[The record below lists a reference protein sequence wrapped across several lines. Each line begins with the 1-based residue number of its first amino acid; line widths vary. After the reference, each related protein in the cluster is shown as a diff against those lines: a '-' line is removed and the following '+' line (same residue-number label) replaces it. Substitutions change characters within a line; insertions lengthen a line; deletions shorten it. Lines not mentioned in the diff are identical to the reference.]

1 MKTFSY
7 SRVWILVINRR
18 KINPT
23 STLFYKGKVVDNI
36 KSRETFLNIPLLFME
51 EGIHYSTTT
60 LCISKTV
67 EHYGCDYTVKK
78 RRTGNW
84 SMVQTQR
91 TTQWLA
97 PIPSPRREGTLWQFL
112 KFLYIF
118 LIELFI
124 IAQKWFWQWTE
135 SWILWIRDLAQV
147 TSDAVY
153 QRLIWGMV
161 YKWKRDL

>member
-1 MKTFSY
+1 MKTWSKEIHKLLHIASSLYISCTWKLLY

-51 EGIHYSTTT
+51 EGMHYSTTT
-60 LCISKTV
+60 LCISKAV

-97 PIPSPRREGTLWQFL
+97 PIPSPRREGTLWQFF

-124 IAQKWFWQWTE
+124 IAQN
-135 SWILWIRDLAQV
+135 D
-147 TSDAVY
+147 SDSELRVEY
-153 QRLIWGMV
+153 YG
-161 YKWKRDL
+161 